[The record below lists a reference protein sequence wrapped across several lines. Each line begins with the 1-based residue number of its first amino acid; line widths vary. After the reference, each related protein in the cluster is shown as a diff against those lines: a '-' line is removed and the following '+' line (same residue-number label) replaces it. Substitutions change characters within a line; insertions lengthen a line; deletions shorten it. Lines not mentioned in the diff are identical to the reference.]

1 MKIDVIPSRL
11 EEYMVFILHK
21 NLIFI
26 DSMQFMNSCLE
37 KLVKNLPDDD
47 FKYLT
52 QEFDS
57 NHLKL
62 LKQKDVY
69 PYEYMVSFERFSEE
83 KLPKCFYRSL
93 KDRTTGDNGKKLNG
107 QISDKE
113 YLTCIKIWNEK
124 YGWLPWSLFEK
135 RCFAIRCFEKFISAC
150 LRFYILAPCNCFSSL
165 GLSWD

>member
-1 MKIDVIPSRL
+1 
-11 EEYMVFILHK
+11 
-21 NLIFI
+21 
-26 DSMQFMNSCLE
+26 MNSCLE

-113 YLTCIKIWNEK
+113 YLTYIKIWNEK
-124 YGWLPWSLFEK
+124 YG
-135 RCFAIRCFEKFISAC
+135 
-150 LRFYILAPCNCFSSL
+150 
-165 GLSWD
+165 